1 MNMEKELLS
10 LQLVEAIMAAKRFGF
25 VGLEAALYEVAET
38 LNEEHLLERSTA
50 LGRRLNEA

>member
-1 MNMEKELLS
+1 MEKELLS